1 MERKRA
7 IDGNKIKIHYF
18 KCEKH
23 QCTGRL
29 HVEFDIK
36 SETYRK
42 PVKRTQEHNHL
53 PNCERSQ
60 CLLIKQVVQ
69 SRSLQSK
76 DCPRSI
82 FVEATKGISEEVI
95 AQMQRQDVQRQMVNN
110 IRKEDA
116 PWAGKDPDHIKDWIV
131 PFVGF
136 RHHVVLS
143 NWLFYCNM
151 KIIIKLKMYVNHNL
165 FKD

>member
-1 MERKRA
+1 MNDVEPLDDEAKIDQLDMTIKALSLKDSKKKQPVFSDDLTVTLTERKKPR
-7 IDGNKIKIHYF
+7 IHSENFFYLKDKEGKESIDKDGNKIKIHYF

-60 CLLIKQVVQ
+60 CLLIKHK
-69 SRSLQSK
+69 RN
-76 DCPRSI
+76 
-82 FVEATKGISEEVI
+82 F
-95 AQMQRQDVQRQMVNN
+95 
-110 IRKEDA
+110 
-116 PWAGKDPDHIKDWIV
+116 
-131 PFVGF
+131 
-136 RHHVVLS
+136 
-143 NWLFYCNM
+143 
-151 KIIIKLKMYVNHNL
+151 
-165 FKD
+165 